1 MRVFNIKSLTFTFL
15 ITMLISCEEVEI
27 VVDPYPLSEVDF
39 SFLQASNKLYISTKA
54 LKKYQDSSLDSIM
67 VLWHGTNI
75 SNTADTLKL
84 IDDGTLG
91 DLIPKDEIFSRK
103 INNLNLYLKN
113 IIPPSA
119 KDSVFLSIIGQY
131 ENKELILPASFILGN
146 IRPKLTSVMGVQ
158 DTIIKPS
165 VNQDP
170 NIINTIEFSLM
181 ATVSDPNGLDDIK
194 RVFFRSYNV
203 DLDSMMYNGN
213 PVFLYDDGTGADGSG
228 DLQKGDGTY
237 TRTISMTQDARS
249 GTYHWSFEAQDFS
262 NAYSDTIKKV
272 VLVK

>member
-1 MRVFNIKSLTFTFL
+1 MRILKIKSA
-15 ITMLISCEEVEI
+15 ITLFIILFMSCEKVEP
-27 VVDPYPLSEVDF
+27 VVDAYPLSEINF

-54 LKKYQDSSLDSIM
+54 LKKYQSSSLDSIM
-67 VLWHGTNI
+67 VLWKGTSS
-75 SNTADTLKL
+75 SNTADTIKL
-84 IDDGTLG
+84 IDDGTFG
-91 DLIPKDEIFSRK
+91 DLIPKDDIFSRK
-103 INNLNLYLKN
+103 INNSNLYLKN
-113 IIPPSA
+113 IIPSSA
-119 KDSVFLSIIGQY
+119 KDSVFLSILGQY
-131 ENKELILPASFILGN
+131 DNKELTLSASFILGN
-146 IRPKLTSVMGVQ
+146 IRPKLTSVIGVQ

-165 VNQDP
+165 YNPDP
-170 NIINTIEFSLM
+170 NIINTIEFLLM

-203 DLDSMMYNGN
+203 DLDSMMFNGN

-237 TRTISMTQDARS
+237 TRTISMTQDAKT

-272 VLVK
+272 VFVK